1 MESKVKCV
9 KRSVLLLT
17 IMAFLC
23 SCFQVNAARHQDN
36 LPMEGELDDIGARSI
51 DPTQPVQAF
60 LDENTVSVEFYR
72 YISDVTISIKDS
84 NNNVV
89 YTKTC
94 AAPEVEII
102 SLAGFE
108 SGSYTLELR
117 TERGG
122 YMYGTFLYVY

>member
-1 MESKVKCV
+1 MKLFKSSITTFV
-9 KRSVLLLT
+9 VLTFLL
-17 IMAFLC
+17 
-23 SCFQVNAARHQDN
+23 SCFQMKAAMHKEN
-36 LPMEGELDDIGARSI
+36 LPMEGEFDDIGPRSI
-51 DPTQPVQAF
+51 DPAQPVQAF

>member
-1 MESKVKCV
+1 MKNKMKSFKSPV
-9 KRSVLLLT
+9 VLLVGL
-17 IMAFLC
+17 AFLF
-23 SCFQVNAARHQDN
+23 SCFQLKAAMHKEN
-36 LPMEGELDDIGARSI
+36 LPMEGQFDQDGPRSI
-51 DPTQPVQAF
+51 DPTQPLQAF

-72 YISDVTISIKDS
+72 YIPNVTISIKDS

-89 YTKTC
+89 YTKNC
-94 AAPEVEII
+94 PAPEIEII

>member
-1 MESKVKCV
+1 MKSIKG
-9 KRSVLLLT
+9 SIALLMVLACLFT
-17 IMAFLC
+17 
-23 SCFQVNAARHQDN
+23 CFQLKAAMHKQN
-36 LPMEGELDDIGARSI
+36 MPMEGEFDQDGPRSI

>member
-1 MESKVKCV
+1 MEIKVKV
-9 KRSVLLLT
+9 LMFYSVLLVCLFS
-17 IMAFLC
+17 IFPV
-23 SCFQVNAARHQDN
+23 SYVKAAMHKEN
-36 LPMEGELDDIGARSI
+36 LPLEGQLDQDGPRSI

-60 LDENTVSVEFYR
+60 LDEQSVSVEFYR
-72 YISDVTISIKDS
+72 YVPNVTISIKDS
-84 NNNVV
+84 DNNVV

-94 AAPEVEII
+94 SAPEVEVI
-102 SLAGFE
+102 SLTGFE